1 MLEHVEC
8 RVVGH
13 QQEIVRPPLCNNSI
27 ITMLSPR
34 LARVVLMV
42 RGNEGVAMAAN
53 FYHRALGLPLHRV
66 TDEWAELT
74 MGHGDDSNSSAV
86 VLHVQATGSE
96 GQLSTG
102 YSPVLTFEVSN
113 MDQTIAACVQAGGTN
128 GREWIAVMLS
138 RMRRMRVRVHL
149 LVSSLDC
156 VGVCH
161 YH

>member
-1 MLEHVEC
+1 
-8 RVVGH
+8 
-13 QQEIVRPPLCNNSI
+13 
-27 ITMLSPR
+27 MLSPR

-74 MGHGDDSNSSAV
+74 MGDGDSNSSAV

-113 MDQTIAACVQAGGTN
+113 MDQTIAACAQAGGTTE
-128 GREWIAVMLS
+128 RKWITVLLLL
-138 RMRRMRVRVHL
+138 RMMRMRVRVCAC
-149 LVSSLDC
+149 D
-156 VGVCH
+156 
-161 YH
+161 